1 MSSEPE
7 STDAEARLW
16 RLIEERSKPDSPIE
30 EIDRRIWELFGEDWA
45 VMFTDL
51 VGFSRQ
57 VEEFGILHFLQ
68 VIHEQR
74 KLLLPIVESHD
85 GRMVKQEGDSFLL
98 VFRRA
103 ERAVGCALEMQ
114 RACANFNQDKK
125 PENQIILCVGIGYG
139 RVLRVGDVD
148 VWGKEVNSASKLG
161 EDRAKGHETLVT
173 EAVRNAVGE
182 SLPGVRFEPAG
193 TGFSTSDS
201 VYRVLVS

>member
-16 RLIEERSKPDSPIE
+16 RLIEERSKPDARLE

-85 GRMVKQEGDSFLL
+85 GRLVKQEGDSFLL

-103 ERAVGCALEMQ
+103 ERAVGCALAMQ
-114 RACANFNQDKK
+114 RACATFNQAKK
-125 PENQIILCVGIGYG
+125 PENQIILCIGIGYG

-173 EAVRNAVGE
+173 EAVRSAVGE

-193 TGFSTSDS
+193 SGFSESES
-201 VYRVLVS
+201 VYRVSAG